1 MPSVHMKPLKTN
13 TVDCTIYCALL
24 SAPKRVKRAMF
35 YVENMNVDLTCGM
48 EILELPSK
56 WVRMRDWSHHCHGC
70 ALRMR
75 LIVKSRRY
83 L

>member
-1 MPSVHMKPLKTN
+1 
-13 TVDCTIYCALL
+13 
-24 SAPKRVKRAMF
+24 MF